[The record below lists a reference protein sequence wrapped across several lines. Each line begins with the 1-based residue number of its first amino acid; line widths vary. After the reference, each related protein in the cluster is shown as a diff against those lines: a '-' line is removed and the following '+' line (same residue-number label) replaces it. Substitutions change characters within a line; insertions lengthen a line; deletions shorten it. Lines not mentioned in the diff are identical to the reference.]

1 MGNSFSIN
9 LNDANNDLKE
19 SSNKTSSLVDY
30 VDMIATNY
38 ILKQNMI
45 DMIRFT
51 DKEYYDNMVILTS
64 YIMKNQ
70 LNNLDIGL
78 LKNRVIDGFNGNNN
92 NQGENENMYFAH
104 TNKLKEITIK
114 NEKMKQKALLIISK
128 FYIKIM
134 TLFSAIVATIDPQY
148 VYEDE
153 EGNKQYFNL
162 RDFNSF
168 KKLDKE
174 TKELRVSRLDNPIG
188 LVKKRLAILKNKINQ
203 NSNKNN
209 EDSDHVVLNPG
220 EKFCEENPEGYK
232 LKDEIGIKELDVLYF
247 DEFDAESNTWNK
259 RSKLMQRK
267 YDEDVLTFY
276 QIFTGKKNKPEYVN
290 SFEDIETLP
299 FHQLKRCI
307 NKDHYQD
314 LLISKKDRLFQKY
327 MEKIYMI
334 QNITKSYKKKML
346 HILKQ
351 VIIPSEGNSE
361 TSFTISPSLHMES
374 LLRYQDNVR
383 DCINQIYIN
392 CERLFIEALI
402 LYEKMYERQH
412 GVLVEK
418 QINHLEKS
426 NNVFMDKSVSNESA
440 KEANVTLDANALGNT
455 PMEELSST
463 SLNSSI
469 LSAMESPLDS
479 SETMSPVTPAI
490 NNEIKIAPPIAN
502 RIIEPGVEVNKNKS
516 GPNTPTPVPS
526 VAAEGTQNKMGPE
539 TPAVNGPVA
548 ETPLPSAAA
557 EGTQNKMGPE
567 TPAVN
572 GPVAETPLPSAA
584 AEGTQNKMG
593 VESASADAPP
603 IKNSGVLETPEESPF
618 TEVEQKNSSNNDV
631 SAPIPMNTPAFMSQ
645 PTSSPAPTPESSPA
659 PTPES
664 SPAPTSESAPAPT
677 SESAPVPTPE
687 PVNASEPAP
696 APTPEPVNASTNA
709 PEAVSAPVNAPT
721 NTSTNAPETVSA
733 PVNAPAPAPVN
744 APAAPAPAPVN
755 AAPTKASES
764 EAAPTPAPAPAP
776 ATEEE
781 KKLEEVSGGTQ
792 DILHTMRNGIRGFLN
807 PS

>member
-70 LNNLDIGL
+70 LNNLDIGF
-78 LKNRVIDGFNGNNN
+78 LKNRVIDGLNGNNN

-479 SETMSPVTPAI
+479 SETMSPVSPAI

-526 VAAEGTQNKMGPE
+526 VAAEGTQNKMGLE

-548 ETPLPSAAA
+548 ETPPLPLPSAAE
-557 EGTQNKMGPE
+557 EGTQNKMGLE

-572 GPVAETPLPSAA
+572 GPVAETPPLPLPSAA

-659 PTPES
+659 PT
-664 SPAPTSESAPAPT
+664 SESAPAPT
-677 SESAPVPTPE
+677 PE
-687 PVNASEPAP
+687 PVNAPEPAP
-696 APTPEPVNASTNA
+696 APTPEPVNASESAPTPAPAPAPAPTPDPVNA
-709 PEAVSAPVNAPT
+709 PAPAPVNAPT
-721 NTSTNAPETVSA
+721 NTSTNAPES
-733 PVNAPAPAPVN
+733 APAPVN
-744 APAAPAPAPVN
+744 
-755 AAPTKASES
+755 APTKASES